1 MHGRLKVKTS
11 EQQAAE
17 KKAARA
23 EKMKLYQGA
32 MAALLSHR
40 LEHSEGQ
47 LKMTSGLLQ
56 ANPDITT
63 LWNIRK
69 EALVLLMSQLYV
81 DFHPLRL
88 HDQVFYWLPIVSFK
102 GPFGVTNL
110 LSASCGAL
118 NGSFFINYKLAPC

>member
-23 EKMKLYQGA
+23 EKMKIYQGA
-32 MAALLSHR
+32 MSALLSHR
-40 LEHSEGQ
+40 LQHSEAQ
-47 LKMTSGLLQ
+47 LKMTSGLLH

-69 EALVLLMSQLYV
+69 EALIHLMSQM
-81 DFHPLRL
+81 
-88 HDQVFYWLPIVSFK
+88 
-102 GPFGVTNL
+102 
-110 LSASCGAL
+110 
-118 NGSFFINYKLAPC
+118 

>member
-17 KKAARA
+17 KKAVRT
-23 EKMKLYQGA
+23 EKMKIYQGA
-32 MAALLSHR
+32 MSALLTHR
-40 LEHSEGQ
+40 LQHNEGQ

-69 EALVLLMSQLYV
+69 EALLHLLEERYNHIMLLYQGVVL
-81 DFHPLRL
+81 
-88 HDQVFYWLPIVSFK
+88 K
-102 GPFGVTNL
+102 
-110 LSASCGAL
+110 
-118 NGSFFINYKLAPC
+118 